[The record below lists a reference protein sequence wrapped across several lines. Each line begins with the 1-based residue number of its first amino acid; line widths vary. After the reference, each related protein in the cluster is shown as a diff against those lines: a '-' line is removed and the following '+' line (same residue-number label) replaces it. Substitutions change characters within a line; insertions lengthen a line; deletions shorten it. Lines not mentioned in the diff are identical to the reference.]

1 MYRHRSSNDTTLRRL
16 IAEQS
21 PRWKVRSRTRPGQEY
36 CWVAINHDEPR
47 VGAAPVKSSQR
58 YKKIV
63 DSNTLSDDD
72 WSLNSDYWDASR
84 PYRAYIPLSPDSTSL
99 SHWTT
104 ALEAQGRNSVNMLSV
119 WRLDPDMAAEIV
131 ATTENA
137 HALMQAVAF
146 TYTPSYTIPP
156 SVSLWWINASFSTE
170 VALAAKIAGVRR
182 GILDQYGFVVYNL
195 VRDPDWKTRSLLAP
209 LVGKIIDTGLVRCSF
224 RGCIVDLNKIAH
236 HDLLNLLRDQVPLH
250 YQWFPTDIGPLDPR
264 TLKATDYDDFNREK
278 HQTRDTKIDEKQ
290 HGEIKKPG
298 RAAKVVKGKAQYYRM
313 SNKGRNK
320 TLISRAEYKRL
331 SQSCHAERLNLPTGE
346 VCTIFEDNNNN
357 NNNNNNEASGPA
369 ITMVDGAARR
379 ARLTAG
385 VATTQAVH
393 SQTQTQTCH
402 EETPTVAGTPV
413 VTLGVTNAVPSE
425 VQAETPHKRMCMV
438 ADTQTLVLPDIKNT
452 NTQKGQ
458 RAENLVS
465 LGEDDTGPTT
475 LRFLASAPE
484 SPHYAPVPPIVS
496 LPRRSTSSH
505 CQSLPHP
512 PILIPTGNTLPSNEG
527 LQLIRSAYQEDAC
540 LIIGPPVYLRL
551 SGIIFPATPAPRLGT
566 LVMSFQSAIRVAH
579 DIYVLPAASPAASVP
594 SLLRRGA
601 SYRVFTPISQVIRVP
616 SLTSGYPT
624 YLDSRNTYPELLNF
638 KDPNYWNAYL
648 AQVQTLLRRPYARR
662 FLTMGGIL
670 WRLALQF
677 GPPSLLNDALAG
689 PSSDVTIWGIGD
701 VINGQ
706 WDDSVTAA
714 DIAMLI
720 GVSGTGSCWPPHDV
734 WNSSCRWKGFWSDAD
749 EQWFQSHL
757 GNLSSGNTEAGKT
770 RKDWKRFFRPISA
783 ARSSDASIYG
793 SEAFA
798 RELFGQL
805 GFRID
810 VIPTWNL
817 ASLDR

>member
-1 MYRHRSSNDTTLRRL
+1 MYQHRSSNDTTLRGL

-21 PRWKVRSRTRPGQEY
+21 PWWNVRSRTRPGQEY

-47 VGAAPVKSSQR
+47 VGGAPVKSSQR
-58 YKKIV
+58 SQKDV
-63 DSNTLSDDD
+63 DSNILSDDD

-84 PYRAYIPLSPDSTSL
+84 PYRAYIPLSPDSTRL
-99 SHWTT
+99 SHWAT
-104 ALEAQGRNSVNMLSV
+104 ALDAQGRNSANILST

-146 TYTPSYTIPP
+146 TYTPSYAIPP
-156 SVSLWWINASFSTE
+156 SVSLWWIDASFSTE
-170 VALAAKIAGVRR
+170 VALTAKIEGVRR

-224 RGCIVDLNKIAH
+224 RGCIVDFNKIAH
-236 HDLLNLLRDQVPLH
+236 HDLLNLLRDQVPVH

-264 TLKATDYDDFNREK
+264 TLKATDYDDFNRETY
-278 HQTRDTKIDEKQ
+278 HTREMKTDEKQ

-298 RAAKVVKGKAQYYRM
+298 QAAKVVKGEALFYKM
-313 SNKGRNK
+313 SKKGRNK
-320 TLISRAEYKRL
+320 TLISRAEYNRI
-331 SQSCHAERLNLPTGE
+331 SQSCHVVRLNLLTGE
-346 VCTIFEDNNNN
+346 VCTVFED
-357 NNNNNNEASGPA
+357 EQTQTRHEETPA
-369 ITMVDGAARR
+369 VAGTPVVTLGVTNAVPVDSE
-379 ARLTAG
+379 
-385 VATTQAVH
+385 VQAETPH
-393 SQTQTQTCH
+393 KRTQTQTQTCR
-402 EETPTVAGTPV
+402 EETPAVAGTPV

-425 VQAETPHKRMCMV
+425 IQAETPHKQTCMV
-438 ADTQTLVLPDIKNT
+438 ADTQALVLPNIKNT
-452 NTQKGQ
+452 NAQNGQ
-458 RAENLVS
+458 RAETLVS

-475 LRFLASAPE
+475 LRFPSAPG
-484 SPHYAPVPPIVS
+484 SPPVPPIVS
-496 LPRRSTSSH
+496 LPRQSSH
-505 CQSLPHP
+505 CQFLPHP
-512 PILIPTGNTLPSNEG
+512 PILIPNALPSNEG
-527 LQLIRSAYQEDAC
+527 LQLIRSAYGEDAY

-579 DIYVLPAASPAASVP
+579 DIYDHPAASPAASVP
-594 SLLRRGA
+594 NLLRRGA
-601 SYRVFTPISQVIRVP
+601 SYRVFTPISQVTRVP
-616 SLTSGYPT
+616 SLTRGHPS

-638 KDPNYWNAYL
+638 KDPNYWNTYL
-648 AQVQTLLRRPYARR
+648 ARVQALLRRPYARR

-689 PSSDVTIWGIGD
+689 PSLDVTTWGIGE
-701 VINGQ
+701 VNGQ
-706 WDDSVTAA
+706 SWDDSVTAA

-805 GFRID
+805 GFRTD
-810 VIPTWNL
+810 VIPTWDL
-817 ASLDR
+817 VSADR